1 MAESRGS
8 RRSGNVFGL
17 SFLDA
22 MTCGFGAVVLLYMVI
37 NASVGLRTDRLT
49 GQLRGEV
56 DRLEEE
62 VLDGQRRLV
71 ELRNSLRDVEQQE
84 VIARGL
90 SSRLI
95 ENLEAL
101 EIELATYDQ
110 TTLARR
116 KHIARL
122 MADLKSLEESTRRLS
137 ASIPRDEPAGDRL
150 RAFIGDG
157 DRQYLTGLKVG
168 GRRILILVDASAS
181 MLGETI
187 VDVIRRRNLPDERK
201 VLSDKW
207 RHALASVD
215 WLTTRIPRDSHF
227 QVHAF
232 NETAWAVTPGTDGV
246 WLDGGDA
253 EALNEAVTR
262 VKQVVPGKGTSLL
275 NAFASAA
282 RLQPRPD
289 NIILLV
295 DGLPTIGRTP
305 PGGGGRV
312 SPERRLK
319 LFDDAF
325 DALPRGIP
333 VNTLLFPMEG
343 DPKAASAFWQ
353 LAMATRGSFLSLS
366 EDWP

>member
-1 MAESRGS
+1 MAESRS
-8 RRSGNVFGL
+8 ARRSGNVFSL

-37 NASVGLRTDRLT
+37 NASVGLRTDQLT

-56 DRLEEE
+56 DRLDQE
-62 VLDGQRRLV
+62 VLEGQRRLV
-71 ELRNSLRDVEQQE
+71 ELRNSLREVEQQN

-95 ENLEAL
+95 ENLEEL
-101 EIELATYDQ
+101 EVELSTYDE
-110 TTLARR
+110 TTLAQ
-116 KHIARL
+116 KEHLNKL

-137 ASIPRDEPAGDRL
+137 ASIPRDEPAGDRM

-215 WLTTRIPRDSHF
+215 WLTTQIPRESQF
-227 QVHAF
+227 QIHAF
-232 NETAWAVTPGTDGV
+232 NETAWAVVPGTDGT
-246 WLDGGDA
+246 WLDGGDT
-253 EALNEAVTR
+253 EVLNDAVAR
-262 VKQVVPGKGTSLL
+262 VKQVIPGEGTSLI
-275 NAFASAA
+275 NAFASIE

-289 NIILLV
+289 NVILLA
-295 DGLPTIGRTP
+295 DGLPTIGRSP
-305 PGGGGRV
+305 PSGGTV
-312 SPERRLK
+312 TAKRRLK

>member
-1 MAESRGS
+1 MAESRS
-8 RRSGNVFGL
+8 TRRSTNVFSL

-37 NASVGLRTDRLT
+37 NGAVGVHTEDLT

-56 DRLEEE
+56 ERLDRE
-62 VLDGQRRLV
+62 VLEGHRNLV
-71 ELRNSLRDVEQQE
+71 ELKNSLREIEHDN

-90 SSRLI
+90 SARMI
-95 ENLEAL
+95 ENLEEL
-101 EIELATYDQ
+101 EVELATYDGS
-110 TTLARR
+110 T
-116 KHIARL
+116 IAQRVHLNKL

-150 RAFIGDG
+150 RSFIGDG

-168 GRRILILVDASAS
+168 GARILILVDASAS

-207 RHALASVD
+207 QHALAAVD
-215 WLTTRIPRDSHF
+215 WLTTQIPRGSQF
-227 QVHAF
+227 QIHAF
-232 NETAWAVTPGTDGV
+232 NEEVWAATPGSDGS

-253 EALNEAVTR
+253 EVLNEAVAR
-262 VKQVVPGKGTSLL
+262 IKQIVPGKGTNLRR
-275 NAFASAA
+275 AFESIKGLRPA
-282 RLQPRPD
+282 PD
-289 NIILLV
+289 NVILLT
-295 DGLPTIGRTP
+295 DGLPTLGRS
-305 PGGGGRV
+305 PGRGTTV
-312 SPERRLK
+312 SAKRRLK
-319 LFDDAF
+319 LFDNAF
-325 DALPRGIP
+325 DTLPRGIP

-343 DPKAASAFWQ
+343 DPRAASSFWQ
-353 LAMATRGSFLSLS
+353 LAMVTEGSFLSLS

>member
-1 MAESRGS
+1 MAESRAA
-8 RRSGNVFGL
+8 RRSPNVFGL

-37 NASVGLRTDRLT
+37 NAAVGQRTDRLT
-49 GQLRGEV
+49 GQLRGEAERL
-56 DRLEEE
+56 DRE
-62 VLDGQRRLV
+62 VLEGQRNLV
-71 ELRNSLRDVEQQE
+71 EQRNSLREIERQH

-90 SSRLI
+90 STRLI
-95 ENLEAL
+95 ETLEEL
-101 EIELATYDQ
+101 EVELATYDN
-110 TTLARR
+110 TTLAQQEHVN
-116 KHIARL
+116 KL
-122 MADLKSLEESTRRLS
+122 MADLKSLEERTRRLS
-137 ASIPRDEPAGDRL
+137 ASIPREEPAGDRL
-150 RAFIGDG
+150 RSFVGDG

-207 RHALASVD
+207 RHALAAVD
-215 WLTTRIPRDSHF
+215 WLTTQIPRDSQF
-227 QVHAF
+227 QIHAF
-232 NETAWAVTPGTDGV
+232 NEEAWAVTPDSEGR

-253 EALNEAVTR
+253 EMLNEAVAE
-262 VKQVVPGKGTSLL
+262 VKQVVPGKGTNLL
-275 NAFASAA
+275 RAFESIS
-282 RLQPRPD
+282 RLRPAPD
-289 NIILLV
+289 NVILLA
-295 DGLPTIGRTP
+295 DGLPTLGRSP
-305 PGGGGRV
+305 PRGARV
-312 SPERRLK
+312 TAKRRLK
-319 LFDDAF
+319 LFGEAF

-353 LAMATRGSFLSLS
+353 MAMATKGSFLSPS